1 MVKKRDMSTWNHRVM
16 KRKDGDEDWFTIH
29 EVYYKDNMD
38 IEGYTKETI
47 SVGGNSIEDLR
58 WTLEQMIK
66 SLDKPILDYEE
77 K

>member
-1 MVKKRDMSTWNHRVM
+1 MSTWNHRVM

-38 IEGYTKETI
+38 IEGYTKEAI

>member
-1 MVKKRDMSTWNHRVM
+1 MSTWNHRVM

-38 IEGYTKETI
+38 IEGYTDAI
-47 SVGGNSIEDLR
+47 PVGGNSIEELR

-66 SLDKPILDYEE
+66 SLDKPILDYED